1 MPAHASPHCDVTLS
15 RECRR
20 APPGGTLAATALP
33 ARTRCLMGSTK
44 VLITGGIIA
53 AVAATA
59 LLVPTLA
66 FGQPLS
72 AALPGGTSVIAAQ
85 DDAPGNGQGKAWGH
99 HKDSPDFP
107 GQGKG
112 LDKSSP
118 DFPGQGKGL
127 EKDKGKALG
136 HDKPG

>member
-1 MPAHASPHCDVTLS
+1 
-15 RECRR
+15 
-20 APPGGTLAATALP
+20 
-33 ARTRCLMGSTK
+33 MGSTK

-66 FGQPLS
+66 FGQPLG
-72 AALPGGTSVIAAQ
+72 AALPGGSSVIAAQ
-85 DDAPGNGQGKAWGH
+85 DDDAPGSGQGKAWGH

-112 LDKSSP
+112 LDKGSP

-127 EKDKGKALG
+127 DKNKGDSLDDGSVDPEPEHGNGKGKALG
-136 HDKPG
+136 HDKPGNPHNDDD